1 MPWLRHHNPEIDWKI
16 GEVKMTRCP
25 DECGK
30 KWRIGRQTKPGWKKQ
45 KKKKEKEKRRSTI
58 ENDSKNSGR
67 KRE

>member
-30 KWRIGRQTKPGWKKQ
+30 KWRIGRQTKQGCKNQ

-58 ENDSKNSGR
+58 KNDSKNSGR